1 MLILTAASPLLM
13 VALGLGGFLAA
24 LLKRA
29 KAGAF
34 SFIIFLL
41 ASGALLAALLWQ
53 MIAGAFD
60 PFLLLVTAG
69 GGLIA
74 LGLGALVNLLER
86 RQEEYEPE
94 ESVGYLLVGNGILAI
109 VATLMIPALPSQFQ
123 AEPARPRPTQ
133 IAEALTDTPTP
144 TPTAPPDTFTPS
156 PRPTATAS
164 PTRKPSPT
172 PRYTLIPTWTPITPT
187 LTPSIT
193 PTPRCLITSDRNM
206 NLRAG
211 PGTEFERLEV
221 LDAGEGAALVSVSA
235 SGEWYQIAVNGQ
247 LAWIYADFVQATGI
261 CDDAPVFEP
270 SPTPRFTATPTATA
284 TLVPGETPSP
294 AASAEPFSATAPD
307 CVAIANVDMNVRGGP
322 STGDRIVGTLD
333 PGDQVGVI
341 GRQGEWWHVMYNG
354 LEAWTFAPAMTTTG
368 SCAQFLTPV
377 P

>member
-13 VALGLGGFLAA
+13 VALGLGGILAA

-29 KAGAF
+29 KAGTF

-41 ASGALLAALLWQ
+41 ASGALLFALLWQ
-53 MIAGAFD
+53 MMAGTFD

-109 VATLMIPALPSQFQ
+109 VAALIIPALPSQFQ

-133 IAEALTDTPTP
+133 IAEAFTNTPTP
-144 TPTAPPDTFTPS
+144 TPSAPPETFTPS
-156 PRPTATAS
+156 PVPTATAS

-172 PRYTLIPTWTPITPT
+172 PRYTLIPTWTPVTPT

-235 SGEWYQIAVNGQ
+235 GGEWYQISVNGQ
-247 LAWIYADFVQATGI
+247 LAWIYADFTQATGI

-270 SPTPRFTATPTATA
+270 SPTPRFTAMPTATE
-284 TLVPGETPSP
+284 TLAPGETPD
-294 AASAEPFSATAPD
+294 PFSATAPD
-307 CVAIANVDMNVRGGP
+307 CVAIANVDMNVRAGP
-322 STGDRIVGTLD
+322 STDDRIVGTLD

-368 SCAQFLTPV
+368 SCAQFLTPA